1 MIDVVR
7 LTTVALIMSVTTS
20 WLRGLILQNVM
31 EDERWSKK
39 RGVPCIMTRR
49 NVTQALIAQRMR
61 EAGIGYDAIRLVL
74 EEYEFDNMQ
83 NHWVDVAPGVCV
95 DIDTLVILRDARRI
109 FDQAYNLE
117 YPADYDEAA

>member
-83 NHWVDVAPGVCV
+83 NHRVDVAPGVWV
-95 DIDTLVILRDARRI
+95 DIDTLVILMDARRI

-117 YPADYDEAA
+117 YPANYDEAA